1 MSSAG
6 GFGPSLAKKSGI
18 CAVNVAIDQ
27 SRHRVTPLSGEE
39 PPLYPYNNAVGAHDL
54 RDGAIVFY
62 ENKESV
68 HGLGSRL
75 KVSSTC
81 AGLGDGSGKDRT
93 SVEKQKMLLKMSLT
107 PVGVIISPNNA
118 TQGDVADMGA
128 VAAVSGVVSIPR
140 DTAPGEPKVYQP
152 GTIVYA
158 ELPHHIA
165 TDQYTHSGKP
175 SVKYGL
181 VLTTRPPW
189 DDIKH
194 GILTKILSAPDAT
207 PPRGDMDTIN
217 AAIANIVYGIHQLGK
232 MTTATNPEEQART
245 LFKEDHANLSH
256 FNRMMS
262 GFLTCVDYERKWRIG
277 MVVKDRGH
285 AVDVLLSSR

>member
-6 GFGPSLAKKSGI
+6 GFGPSLANKSGV
-18 CAVNVAIDQ
+18 CAINVAIDQ
-27 SRHRVTPLSGEE
+27 SRHHVTPLSGEN
-39 PPLYPYNNAVGAHDL
+39 PPLYPYNSAVESHDL

-81 AGLGDGSGKDRT
+81 AGLGDGSGKDHK
-93 SVEKQKMLLKMSLT
+93 SVERQKMLLKMSLT

-140 DTAPGEPKVYQP
+140 DTAHGEPKVYQP
-152 GTIVYA
+152 GTVVYA
-158 ELPHHIA
+158 DLPHHIA
-165 TDQYTHSGKP
+165 SDQYTHSGKP
-175 SVKYGL
+175 SVKHGL

-189 DDIKH
+189 DDIRH
-194 GILTKILSAPDAT
+194 GILTRILSAPDASH
-207 PPRGDMDTIN
+207 PRGDMDTIN

-232 MTTATNPEEQART
+232 VNTVGTPEEKARE
-245 LFKEDHANLSH
+245 LFRADNVELSH

-277 MVVKDRGH
+277 TVVKDRGH
-285 AVDVLLSSR
+285 AVDVLISSR